1 MDTRVVD
8 LYCKYII
15 KPLDERKSQLEREL
29 LTAKF
34 WNKSKIKKELE
45 VINELFYEK
54 LRKFANLVD
63 EEAELSNL
71 IFSEEE

>member
-71 IFSEEE
+71 ISSEEE

>member
-34 WNKSKIKKELE
+34 WNKSRIKKELE
-45 VINELFYEK
+45 ILNELFYEK
-54 LRKFANLVD
+54 LRNFAQLVD
-63 EEAELSNL
+63 EESSGSELIL
-71 IFSEEE
+71 SEKE